1 MKSNANAYSTRN
13 NEYLTRK
20 DPEQPSVSNMIS
32 SPTYTEEIQRI
43 DEEIQDMERLI
54 VQKEK
59 ECEILYLFQLMHV
72 IRGVLSQ
79 NQYLQDI

>member
-32 SPTYTEEIQRI
+32 SPTYTEGKQ
-43 DEEIQDMERLI
+43 
-54 VQKEK
+54 
-59 ECEILYLFQLMHV
+59 
-72 IRGVLSQ
+72 S
-79 NQYLQDI
+79 LQASSSTIEAFSF